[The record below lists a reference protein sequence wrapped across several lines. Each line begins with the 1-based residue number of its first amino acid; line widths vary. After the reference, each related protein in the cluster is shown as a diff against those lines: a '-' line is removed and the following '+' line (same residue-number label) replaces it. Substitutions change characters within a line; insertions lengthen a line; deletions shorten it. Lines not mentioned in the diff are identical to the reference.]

1 MVWML
6 FSRNKID
13 RDVPQLAGLCRCEA
27 RSNEMPDWLEAASH
41 VQEGDPLPAAVER
54 SRRTDG
60 PVTVPP
66 THIDATGSSV
76 GHT

>member
-1 MVWML
+1 
-6 FSRNKID
+6 
-13 RDVPQLAGLCRCEA
+13 
-27 RSNEMPDWLEAASH
+27 MPDWLEAASH
-41 VQEGDPLPAAVER
+41 VQEGDLLPAAVER